1 MRIDEQV
8 NQCTSFLVLRTEV
21 TGAWR
26 FSPAGTAFFV
36 GVNVGRDC
44 WAKYAVTARHV
55 IDGSRPH
62 GPLWMRCVSQDGKK
76 KKLFEYA
83 QDAWWLHP
91 TADVALAPLAIPLE
105 DYDLKF
111 LPVDL
116 FATPEWM
123 KEHDVGVGDRV
134 VASGLFSQY
143 LGSSR
148 DAPLLRFG
156 RIALVPDEPLRIPS
170 QGPLPSMELSAVLAE
185 LGSWG
190 GQSGSPVFVY
200 FSVDRD
206 LFAGEALR
214 LQIPNPRLLGL
225 LHGHYTVPQSI
236 VENAGELGDA
246 RVPMN
251 SGIAIVIPA
260 ATILEVIMSE
270 PVLEHREHLTRILRE
285 EGLVD

>member
-36 GVNVGRDC
+36 GVNVGRDR

-206 LFAGEALR
+206 LFAGEALC

-225 LHGHYTVPQSI
+225 LHGHYTFQLHKFW
-236 VENAGELGDA
+236 G
-246 RVPMN
+246 
-251 SGIAIVIPA
+251 
-260 ATILEVIMSE
+260 
-270 PVLEHREHLTRILRE
+270 
-285 EGLVD
+285 